1 MAVELEI
8 RDGDPWW
15 LSPDVWVVPG
25 ADPEGSP
32 GQPIAGSP
40 AYLWA
45 RVRNNGSSTA
55 TNATVRF
62 YWADPSAGFDRTTAH
77 PIGTSFVTLAPGEVA
92 EVLCLQAWV
101 PEFVNGGHECVL
113 AEAFHDPADPLPPS
127 AAFDVPTDRHV
138 AQLNLS
144 VVQALRAGFFRLPVS
159 LVNTA
164 RLERRFAISLEPGE
178 AAQLK
183 PLLPT
188 LGKGLELPKLTGRVT
203 AARLVEEPCAGPDAL
218 GDAGPLELAVTI
230 PARTKRGGT
239 LIGRV
244 EGGPTLVHLVQRQG
258 KRVVGGLSVL
268 VLDEDRGK
276 NPARGA

>member
-144 VVQALRAGFFRLPVS
+144 VVQALRAGFFRLTVS

-164 RLERRFAISLEPGE
+164 RLERRFDVALGPGE
-178 AAQLK
+178 VAQLK
-183 PLLPT
+183 PVLPA
-188 LGKGLELPKLTGRVT
+188 LGKGFELPKLTGRLA
-203 AARLVEEPCAGPDAL
+203 AARFVEEPCAGPEAL
-218 GDAGPLELAVTI
+218 DGAGLPDLSVAI
-230 PARTKRGGT
+230 PARAKLSRT

-244 EGGPTLVHLVQRQG
+244 EGGPALVHLVQRHGQ
-258 KRVVGGLSVL
+258 RVVGGLSL
-268 VLDEDRGK
+268 LLLTQDPGK